1 MLGGTHM
8 TNPALLVNRI
18 LKELTATEDNFY
30 GWYYILGSHQIIL
43 RLRGFVNT
51 KYLFSMTEEDADKEQ
66 QKLYRWKIIIHMFFK
81 NIGTMTKHYILTSS
95 KDFSLQWRPCWLANT
110 DPVGELSISNPHHL
124 LGWRSWNA
132 DSVSIFHCNNCI
144 AHL

>member
-1 MLGGTHM
+1 M

-30 GWYYILGSHQIIL
+30 GWYYLLGSHQIIL

-81 NIGTMTKHYILTSS
+81 NI
-95 KDFSLQWRPCWLANT
+95 
-110 DPVGELSISNPHHL
+110 E
-124 LGWRSWNA
+124 
-132 DSVSIFHCNNCI
+132 NNWEI
-144 AHL
+144 YLEMQLMS